1 MNKII
6 IDNNKIET
14 FGDTCI
20 SIFDNN
26 IKFLENGECELEIK
40 GNSNLEFNV
49 EVLDNVVVKLF
60 MVSVDGELK
69 NKISYKLGEGSNL
82 LLFKF
87 YNNKR
92 VDLVEDIYLEG
103 KYSSISYNFSSICDG
118 VENYKIR
125 VFHNNCYVTSNI
137 SNKCIGN
144 DNSKIVFD
152 IDSILDTGNIGCSMN
167 QDTKVM
173 CMGDVD
179 ASISP
184 NMYIEEDDV
193 EARHGSV
200 IGKFRDE
207 DLFYLMSRGINYEDS
222 VKLLIKGFILSN
234 LVLNMENQA
243 RVLKIINQKYD

>member
-6 IDNNKIET
+6 IDNNKIESSNNK
-14 FGDTCI
+14 F
-20 SIFDNN
+20 IFVTNN
-26 IKFLENGECELEIK
+26 VIKFLSSGEYQLEVK
-40 GNSNLEFNV
+40 GNSSLEFTM
-49 EVLDNVVVKLF
+49 EVLDDVMVKLF
-60 MVSVDGELK
+60 MISVNSNLN
-69 NKISYKLGEGSNL
+69 NKINYKLGENSNL

-87 YNNKR
+87 YNNKE
-92 VDLVEDIYLEG
+92 VVLDENIYLDG
-103 KYSSISYNFSSICDG
+103 KYSSISYNFSSICDNF
-118 VENYKIR
+118 EQYKIK

-144 DNSKIVFD
+144 DGSKIVFD
-152 IDSILDTGNIGCSMN
+152 IDSILDTGNVGCKMN

-222 VKLLIKGFILSN
+222 VKLLIKGFVLSN

-243 RVLKIINQKYD
+243 RVLEIINKNYE